1 MKSYSSI
8 FVIATL
14 FSITALFI
22 TNTSNELKYLTD
34 NDPPI
39 VNPPI
44 KILFPKLKPNKSVI
58 EFIPASNSI
67 SV

>member
-58 EFIPASNSI
+58 EFISASNSI